1 MGWFTFTSEEIVF
14 FWGGAWYLRLAL
26 IIIHY
31 IYISMWDGFYL
42 QRSKWSYGWWM
53 LMIGFAPFL
62 GRMKIHKI
70 PRISMSG
77 VRRVLTDEFHGC
89 VWKSGSSCHEET
101 GRETGDQTVGSCRK
115 HANTDLLG
123 CSTLGQSSCIPLR
136 TFRHRGSYKCTVVTA
151 PTMIAQQKCG
161 MMWQIHGYNLSFCMI
176 VNKRCQCLAN
186 HWACAFTLCVVW
198 GSKDMITSPKW
209 IHRCV
214 FPRCCFCDMILPSD
228 FQIEFQINVQ
238 MFGDFC
244 LPLYPYGGVLKHYK
258 PSILGHPHFCRNPHV
273 IRCPVCVGA
282 ILKVQLLKAPVALC
296 VEAMPATVHLLKDGS
311 GRETETG
318 RPGFQ
323 VNHLDG

>member
-1 MGWFTFTSEEIVF
+1 
-14 FWGGAWYLRLAL
+14 
-26 IIIHY
+26 
-31 IYISMWDGFYL
+31 
-42 QRSKWSYGWWM
+42 
-53 LMIGFAPFL
+53 
-62 GRMKIHKI
+62 
-70 PRISMSG
+70 MSG

-136 TFRHRGSYKCTVVTA
+136 TFRHRGFYKCTVVTA

-238 MFGDFC
+238 MFGDLFT
-244 LPLYPYGGVLKHYK
+244 LI
-258 PSILGHPHFCRNPHV
+258 SIW
-273 IRCPVCVGA
+273 RCPKT
-282 ILKVQLLKAPVALC
+282 L
-296 VEAMPATVHLLKDGS
+296 
-311 GRETETG
+311 
-318 RPGFQ
+318 
-323 VNHLDG
+323 